1 MQNNT
6 IFNTILE
13 NRNNNYT
20 HALEVSSTYEIE
32 NCIES
37 IWQEFEENA
46 TIEELKEFFN
56 TMLIGYYELDEND
69 KQIENEKNENEIYNF
84 DIDNFIDQNLI

>member
-32 NCIES
+32 ICVES
-37 IWQEFEENA
+37 IWQEFEETS

-56 TMLIGYYELDEND
+56 SISLYYYQLDENE
-69 KQIENEKNENEIYNF
+69 KEIENEKNENEIYNF
-84 DIDNFIDQNLI
+84 DFDKFINENLI